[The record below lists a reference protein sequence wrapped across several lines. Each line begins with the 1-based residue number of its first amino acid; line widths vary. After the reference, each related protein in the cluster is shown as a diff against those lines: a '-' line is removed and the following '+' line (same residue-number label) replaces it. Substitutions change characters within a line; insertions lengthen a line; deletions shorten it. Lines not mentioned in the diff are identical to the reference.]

1 MTDPVVSPPAAPV
14 RPRPQVVTPDRS
26 PAGVARQFEGV
37 FAGQITKI
45 MMETVDQGD
54 EFSGGHG
61 EEMFRGIL
69 AEQIGN
75 QIAQGKGLGI
85 ASAVEAQII
94 RLQGGQNAGAA
105 DGK

>member
-1 MTDPVVSPPAAPV
+1 MSDSVNTYPTQARVI
-14 RPRPQVVTPDRS
+14 QQDRS
-26 PAGVARQFEGV
+26 AAAVARQFEGV

-45 MMETVDQGD
+45 MMETVEQD
-54 EFSGGHG
+54 EQFSGGHG

-75 QIAQGKGLGI
+75 SIASGKGLGI

-94 RLQGGQNAGAA
+94 RLQGATDAE
-105 DGK
+105 

>member
-1 MTDPVVSPPAAPV
+1 MSDPINTYPTQARVIS
-14 RPRPQVVTPDRS
+14 QDRS
-26 PAGVARQFEGV
+26 PAAVARQFEGV

-45 MMETVDQGD
+45 MMETVEQD
-54 EFSGGHG
+54 EQFSGGHG

-75 QIAQGKGLGI
+75 SIASGKGLGI

-94 RLQGGQNAGAA
+94 RLQGGV
-105 DGK
+105 DGE

>member
-1 MTDPVVSPPAAPV
+1 MSDPINTYPTQARVIS
-14 RPRPQVVTPDRS
+14 QDRS
-26 PAGVARQFEGV
+26 PAAVARQFEGV

-45 MMETVDQGD
+45 MMETVEQD
-54 EFSGGHG
+54 EQFSGGHG

-75 QIAQGKGLGI
+75 SIASGKGLGI

-94 RLQGGQNAGAA
+94 RLQGATNAE
-105 DGK
+105 

>member
-1 MTDPVVSPPAAPV
+1 MSDPINTYPTRPPVQAPTISQDRNPAA
-14 RPRPQVVTPDRS
+14 
-26 PAGVARQFEGV
+26 VARQFEGV

-45 MMETVDQGD
+45 MMETVEQD
-54 EFSGGHG
+54 EQFSGGHG

-75 QIAQGKGLGI
+75 SIASGKGLGI

-94 RLQGGQNAGAA
+94 RLQGATNAE
-105 DGK
+105 

>member
-1 MTDPVVSPPAAPV
+1 MSDPVHAYPV
-14 RPRPQVVTPDRS
+14 RPAIVPQDRS
-26 PAGVARQFEGV
+26 PAAVARQFEGV

-45 MMETVDQGD
+45 MMETVEQD
-54 EFSGGHG
+54 EQFSGGHG

-75 QIAQGKGLGI
+75 SIAAGKGLSI

-94 RLQGGQNAGAA
+94 RLQGGS
-105 DGK
+105 DGE

>member
-1 MTDPVVSPPAAPV
+1 MSDPINTYPTRPPVQAPTIS
-14 RPRPQVVTPDRS
+14 QDRS
-26 PAGVARQFEGV
+26 PAAVARQFEGV

-45 MMETVDQGD
+45 MMETVEQD
-54 EFSGGHG
+54 EQFSGGHG

-75 QIAQGKGLGI
+75 SIASGKGLGI

-94 RLQGGQNAGAA
+94 RLQGATNAE
-105 DGK
+105 